1 MSAVHLVRVG
11 LLGRI
16 GRFVS
21 ANHRHFDRDAEVVV
35 RTSRGLEVGQ
45 VICVLQRDDEKA
57 VPDGDLLRRMGRE
70 DRAIAER
77 IDRFRDRAFVACQRL
92 LSERDLNATLV
103 DVEHLFDGQSIWF
116 YFLGEVSPEVE
127 ALTNELAEVYES
139 KVKFRK
145 FAETLANGCGPNCG
159 TGVSCG
165 SCSGCS
171 VGGCG
176 VAFKPR

>member
-21 ANHRHFDRDAEVVV
+21 SNHRHFDRNAEVVV
-35 RTSRGLEVGQ
+35 RTSRGLEVGE
-45 VICVLQRDDEKA
+45 VICVLQQDETITE
-57 VPDGDLLRRMGRE
+57 PDGDLLRRLGRE
-70 DRAIAER
+70 DRAIVER
-77 IDRFRDRAFVACQRL
+77 IDRFRDKAFVACQKL
-92 LSERDLNATLV
+92 LSERDLKATLV

-116 YFLGEVSPEVE
+116 YFLGEVNAEVE
-127 ALTNELAEVYES
+127 ALTSELAEVYES

-145 FAETLANGCGPNCG
+145 FAETLANGCGPDCG

-165 SCSGCS
+165 SCSGCA

-176 VAFKPR
+176 IASKS

>member
-11 LLGRI
+11 LLGRV
-16 GRFVS
+16 GKFS
-21 ANHRHFDRDAEVVV
+21 AVDHRVHDRDAKVVC
-35 RTSRGLEVGQ
+35 RTERGLEVGE
-45 VICVLQRDDEKA
+45 VICKLDVTDSDSE
-57 VPDGDLLRRMGRE
+57 VDGDLLRQIGRE
-70 DRAIAER
+70 DRAIVER
-77 IDRFRDRAFVACQRL
+77 LERFRDRAFTACQSL
-92 LSERDLNATLV
+92 IVERDLKATLV

-116 YFLGEVSPEVE
+116 YFLGEVGPQVE
-127 ALTNELAEVYES
+127 ALTDELAEVYES

-145 FAETLANGCGPNCG
+145 FAETLAKGCGPECG

-176 VAFKPR
+176 VKAAKS

>member
-1 MSAVHLVRVG
+1 VSAVHLVRVG

-16 GRFVS
+16 GRFVA
-21 ANHRHFDRDAEVVV
+21 ANHRYFDRDTEVVV
-35 RTSRGLEVGQ
+35 RTSRGLEVGE
-45 VICVLQRDDEKA
+45 VICALEFEGGKA
-57 VPDGDLLRRMGRE
+57 ELDGELLRQLGRE

-77 IDRFRDRAFVACQRL
+77 IDRFRDKAFVACQSL
-92 LSERDLNATLV
+92 LSERQLKATLV

-116 YFLGEVSPEVE
+116 YFLGEVSPDVE
-127 ALTNELAEVYES
+127 ALTNELAETYES

-145 FAETLANGCGPNCG
+145 FAETLANGCGPECG

-165 SCSGCS
+165 SCSGCA

-176 VAFKPR
+176 VRAKPR